1 MLRMG
6 PFPAVPT
13 CDEVIHRPRCFP
25 FSRLCFYP
33 GTDPVWTSLLHII
46 FFHSVTG
53 SSSHSF
59 SCFPLPLHSRSL
71 VTQAGCEPC
80 LCGTSTGLDLTSVL
94 IQQLN
99 ARTKA
104 RLLTGCEHAAQHR
117 LAVSTPSAELVRLAR
132 TAAEGSGQWTARMHT
147 HKGKYILAAGRA
159 IKVPVT

>member
-13 CDEVIHRPRCFP
+13 CDEVIHRPRCFFFFSSLLLP
-25 FSRLCFYP
+25 GYRSRLDKLI
-33 GTDPVWTSLLHII
+33 THH

-132 TAAEGSGQWTARMHT
+132 TAAEGSGQWTARMRT